1 MLDTPGASIFHVQL
15 VNGESHVSYVRSD
28 KEKSLICNDLGY
40 RASDILQSNCVIWVE
55 GPSDRIYLNHW
66 IKEMDSGLI
75 EGLHYSIMF
84 YGGRLLNHLSA
95 DDPEIKEFISL
106 RRLNRNLVILMDR
119 DRDSARQHVN
129 KTKQRIKKEFDNE
142 TGFAW
147 LTKGREVENYIDF
160 GVLESAAKAT
170 HSRVQAL
177 VDSDSYA
184 NCLKRYRDETG
195 KIRDTSNKGVSSLDK
210 VKIAQKVVESPIN
223 WNVLDLGLQVKA
235 LVKFIKESNESLHW
249 D

>member
-1 MLDTPGASIFHVQL
+1 MLEVMDLLVFLIRRESQKWRWLNIFIITM
-15 VNGESHVSYVRSD
+15 N
-28 KEKSLICNDLGY
+28 
-40 RASDILQSNCVIWVE
+40 
-55 GPSDRIYLNHW
+55 
-66 IKEMDSGLI
+66 
-75 EGLHYSIMF
+75 
-84 YGGRLLNHLSA
+84 
-95 DDPEIKEFISL
+95 
-106 RRLNRNLVILMDR
+106 
-119 DRDSARQHVN
+119 
-129 KTKQRIKKEFDNE
+129 IKKEFDNE